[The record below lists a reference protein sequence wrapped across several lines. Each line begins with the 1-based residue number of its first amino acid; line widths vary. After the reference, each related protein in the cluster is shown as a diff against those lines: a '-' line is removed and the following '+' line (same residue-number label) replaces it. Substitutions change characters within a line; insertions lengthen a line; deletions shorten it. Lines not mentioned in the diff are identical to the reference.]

1 MRLLY
6 FSGTL
11 KAKGDSMVKEHKMHR
26 SMKAHEGGAGFFFL
40 LAYIG
45 AAIYF
50 IQQSNGGFWEVIL
63 GLLQAAIWPVYVIF
77 HVLTA
82 LGA

>member
-1 MRLLY
+1 MTHH
-6 FSGTL
+6 GKTG
-11 KAKGDSMVKEHKMHR
+11 KVIDH
-26 SMKAHEGGAGFFFL
+26 AGPTGFIFF

-50 IQQSNGGFWEVIL
+50 IQQSSGGFWDVIL
-63 GLLQAAIWPVYVIF
+63 GLLQAAVWPVYVMY
-77 HVLTA
+77 HVLVL

>member
-1 MRLLY
+1 
-6 FSGTL
+6 
-11 KAKGDSMVKEHKMHR
+11 MHR
-26 SMKAHEGGAGFFFL
+26 FNKDDVRVKVINRAGPAGFMFF

-50 IQQSNGGFWEVIL
+50 ISKTDGGFWEVVL
-63 GLLQAAIWPVYVIF
+63 GLLQAAVWPVFVIYQ
-77 HVLTA
+77 VLSH

>member
-1 MRLLY
+1 MTDK
-6 FSGTL
+6 GT
-11 KAKGDSMVKEHKMHR
+11 ASTVVRDGPW
-26 SMKAHEGGAGFFFL
+26 GFFFL

-50 IQQSNGGFWEVIL
+50 ISISNGSFWGVVL
-63 GLLQAAIWPVYVIF
+63 GLLQAIVWPVYVVY
-77 HVLTA
+77 HVLVL

>member
-1 MRLLY
+1 MTK
-6 FSGTL
+6 SDTSDKSNSVKVKVMN
-11 KAKGDSMVKEHKMHR
+11 KAGKG
-26 SMKAHEGGAGFFFL
+26 GFVLF

-50 IQQSNGGFWEVIL
+50 IEQSAGGFWDVIL
-63 GLLQAAIWPVYVIF
+63 GLLQAAVWPVFVIY
-77 HVLTA
+77 HVLQN

>member
-1 MRLLY
+1 MATREVNII
-6 FSGTL
+6 
-11 KAKGDSMVKEHKMHR
+11 KNVKND
-26 SMKAHEGGAGFFFL
+26 GAIGFFMFL
-40 LAYIG
+40 SYIG

-63 GLLQAAIWPVYVIF
+63 GLLQACVWPVYAIF
-77 HVLTA
+77 HVLTL

>member
-1 MRLLY
+1 MPMD
-6 FSGTL
+6 
-11 KAKGDSMVKEHKMHR
+11 KAHRKMHAR
-26 SMKAHEGGAGFFFL
+26 DGGIGFFFL

-63 GLLQAAIWPVYVIF
+63 GLLQAIVWPVYVVF
-77 HVLTA
+77 HVLQA

>member
-1 MRLLY
+1 MGER
-6 FSGTL
+6 SGTSTIVRD
-11 KAKGDSMVKEHKMHR
+11 GPW
-26 SMKAHEGGAGFFFL
+26 GFSFL

-50 IQQSNGGFWEVIL
+50 VSVSDGSFWGVVL
-63 GLLQAAIWPVYVIF
+63 GLLQAVVWPAYVVY
-77 HVLTA
+77 HVLVL